1 MSLSFSEFREKRSA
15 EVAEVEMFLSRP
27 LSDDPV
33 ILRSQLAR
41 AVSFYS
47 RVGVIGGWAND
58 YLRLAM
64 REKLKPKEK
73 GTTDFEREITLDAET
88 SSEQRYCEIM
98 HSHGKALEKFI
109 TSGQTLISSHKAEML
124 ALGVSK

>member
-1 MSLSFSEFREKRSA
+1 MTFSEFRDKRA
-15 EVAEVEMFLSRP
+15 GEVAEVEMFLSRP

-33 ILRSQLAR
+33 MLRSQLAK
-41 AVSFYS
+41 AVSYYA
-47 RVGVIGGWAND
+47 RVGVIQGWAND
-58 YLRLAM
+58 FLRLA
-64 REKLKPKEK
+64 RKEKLRPKEK
-73 GTTDFEREITLDAET
+73 GTTDFERQITLDAET

-98 HSHGKALEKFI
+98 HSFGKALEKFI

>member
-1 MSLSFSEFREKRSA
+1 MMFEKFREERA
-15 EVAEVEMFLSRP
+15 GEVVEVETFLSRP

-33 ILRSQLAR
+33 VLRSQLAR
-41 AVSFYS
+41 AVSHYS
-47 RVGVIGGWAND
+47 RVGVIQGWAND
-58 YLRLAM
+58 FLRLAKKD
-64 REKLKPKEK
+64 KLKPKEK
-73 GTTDFEREITLDAET
+73 GTTDFEREITLDSDT

-98 HSHGKALEKFI
+98 HSHCKSLEKFI